1 MDVRFLPLTEFHRV
15 QFYRLITLVC
25 LVAMAGLTLVS
36 VFADARTSPKDALFL
51 VVLISALAW
60 RFALE
65 WRWVEWSGPAFALN
79 DELVVSHADSH
90 RHVPLTDIA
99 SLNSRH
105 LWLMARRYRSW
116 SDHLAVVQL
125 TLHSGERLYT
135 LVESS
140 VLAFPAGKHSVAAL
154 QAAVLAAKVKR
165 VNNASG
171 DNPAP
176 ATAPNVL

>member
-36 VFADARTSPKDALFL
+36 VFAGAPTSAKEALFL
-51 VVLISALAW
+51 VVFISALAW

-65 WRWVEWSGPAFALN
+65 WRWVERSGPAFVLD
-79 DELVVSHADSH
+79 DELVISHPGSH
-90 RHVPLTDIA
+90 RQVPLANIA
-99 SLNSRH
+99 SLGSRH

-116 SDHLAVVQL
+116 SDHLALVQL
-125 TLHSGERLYT
+125 TLHGGERLYT
-135 LVESS
+135 LVECG
-140 VLAFPAGKHSVAAL
+140 VLEFPAGKHSVAAL
-154 QAAVLAAKVKR
+154 EAAVLAAKVKR

-176 ATAPNVL
+176 ATPPNVL